1 MLNINLI
8 YYLLKKEIKSLYIGS
23 TLGMLWIILRPLLII
38 AVFWLVFSEI
48 MKVRPYAGK
57 VNVPYIIFML
67 STIFFWLGF
76 QEGVSRASTSII
88 EKGEIIKKVYIPI
101 EVLPVVSVLSSYFNH
116 MVGALIFLSVIA
128 FLYNPSVLWL
138 LLIPLIGLQ
147 ILFSTGL
154 GFLLSA
160 LSVYVRDLPQI
171 INIVLQG
178 LFFLTPIVYPIET
191 VPEKVRFLF
200 YLNPLTYFITMY
212 QNILIYGTL
221 PSAVNIFAVI
231 VLTMT
236 TFLIGFKVFRKLKEG
251 FADIL

>member
-1 MLNINLI
+1 M
-8 YYLLKKEIKSLYIGS
+8 
-23 TLGMLWIILRPLLII
+23 
-38 AVFWLVFSEI
+38 
-48 MKVRPYAGK
+48 
-57 VNVPYIIFML
+57 
-67 STIFFWLGF
+67 
-76 QEGVSRASTSII
+76 
-88 EKGEIIKKVYIPI
+88 
-101 EVLPVVSVLSSYFNH
+101 PVVSVLSSYFNH

-200 YLNPLTYFITMY
+200 YLNPLTYFIMMY
-212 QNILIYGTL
+212 QNILIYRTL

-236 TFLIGFKVFRKLKEG
+236 TLLIGFKVFRKLKEG